1 MELNVRNRYQAQWE
15 MAHGEVAP
23 EALPSVLQIGLSNR
37 CNFHCVYCPD
47 HFVGSPVDRQHLSG
61 DALKDLL
68 AYIPSLEIAAFHGV
82 SEFFVE
88 PNFFDIVERCAS
100 AGVQLSLN
108 TNGSVLTPRHL
119 DALGSYPARLGVNFS
134 VDATTAEV
142 FRRIRGF
149 DFDRVLR
156 NICLYLERFRQR
168 TRATWCS
175 LSFVIMKSN
184 VHQMAAFVR
193 MGRMLGV
200 NSIVFYRMHEYD
212 GFNWT
217 TKTVDGEA
225 FSYLSECTNEFAEEY
240 NRHVTEA
247 LRVAKHYGL
256 HIEMPALL
264 EVTS

>member
-23 EALPSVLQIGLSNR
+23 HAAPSILQIGLSNR

-47 HFVGSPVDRQHLSG
+47 HFIGSPVAAQHL
-61 DALKDLL
+61 DADTLEDLL
-68 AYIPSLEIAAFHGV
+68 QYIPQLEIAAFHGV

-88 PNFFDIVERCAS
+88 PNFFDIVGRCAA

-119 DALGSYPARLGVNFS
+119 DALGSYPAPLMVNFS
-134 VDATTAEV
+134 LDATTAEV
-142 FRRIRGF
+142 FRRIRGY

-156 NICLYLERFRQR
+156 NVCRYVERFRQR
-168 TRATWCS
+168 TKHTWLS
-175 LSFVIMKSN
+175 VSFVIMKSN
-184 VHQMAAFVR
+184 VHEMAAFVR
-193 MGRMLGV
+193 LGRMLGV

-217 TKTVDGEA
+217 TTTADGEA
-225 FSYLSECTNEFAEEY
+225 FNYLSECTNEFPEDY
-240 NRHVTEA
+240 NRNVAEA
-247 LRVAKHYGL
+247 LRVAKLYGL
-256 HIEMPALL
+256 NVEMPALL
-264 EVTS
+264 EAPK